1 MEKIFQDGFN
11 MAMEAFSA
19 QEKKIELEFEVKK
32 DPFQRTVQNAQN
44 LIADIQ
50 NRPGGM
56 DDLQADIERISFTE
70 EDLNKRYKERLDRL
84 QEIKRNNDRILQ
96 QRKSELTVADAITQ
110 GDIAAAAKAIEDAR
124 AQQAQASMQAQQDM
138 LQRQK
143 DAELEALTGQMGLT
157 REQIEMRIRDLRQE
171 ILNIEENMLEPA
183 QYQLSLLD
191 RQAQR
196 QKESLTVLGMTRRE
210 WETLDNRIKVAK
222 TSSDL
227 YKKAMEDARDVVGKI
242 VEYWT
247 EIQKPKTT
255 VHTIV
260 TVHQTQGSPSS
271 PSGPASGDP
280 SGGPGGPGSP
290 AGSTPG
296 STPTTPSGG
305 GAWNASLHPRTS
317 ATLQYRM
324 TQAMKY
330 VRNEARVNSLVANWR
345 NYQFALRSSTPDRID
360 TAVGALSNILR
371 SVGYN
376 SGGLVS
382 GMGNKDS
389 IRAMLTPGEFVMTK
403 PAVNAYGARMM
414 KDINNGTFQSGS
426 VYNYS
431 ISVNVE
437 TGANADQ
444 IANTVM
450 RKIKSVDAKRIQ
462 GNRF

>member
-1 MEKIFQDGFN
+1 
-11 MAMEAFSA
+11 
-19 QEKKIELEFEVKK
+19 
-32 DPFQRTVQNAQN
+32 
-44 LIADIQ
+44 
-50 NRPGGM
+50 
-56 DDLQADIERISFTE
+56 
-70 EDLNKRYKERLDRL
+70 
-84 QEIKRNNDRILQ
+84 
-96 QRKSELTVADAITQ
+96 
-110 GDIAAAAKAIEDAR
+110 
-124 AQQAQASMQAQQDM
+124 
-138 LQRQK
+138 
-143 DAELEALTGQMGLT
+143 
-157 REQIEMRIRDLRQE
+157 
-171 ILNIEENMLEPA
+171 
-183 QYQLSLLD
+183 
-191 RQAQR
+191 
-196 QKESLTVLGMTRRE
+196 
-210 WETLDNRIKVAK
+210 
-222 TSSDL
+222 
-227 YKKAMEDARDVVGKI
+227 MEDARDVVGKI